1 MSPAAPIGFR
11 VPGPGSRI
19 NALTLVAALTLL
31 LCALPAAAD
40 DFWKQMG
47 ESRDSLERWQLFEQA
62 YAAAADEREKG
73 RLVQTRAALMAE
85 LGRHDDAVAT
95 FPYPPAGPRDLAIPS
110 PDEGWQAVDAVD
122 YVLGE
127 APRRRFIV
135 INEAHHVAQTRAL
148 TIELLPRLR
157 ALGYTHLA
165 IEALDEQDTGL
176 VARGQARNARGGYLR
191 EPVFAEMVR
200 RALALGYVL
209 VPYEFDGDTPEARE
223 NGQAEQLIARTLG
236 TAPEAR
242 VLVHCG
248 YAHAHEA
255 KGFLFEAEPLAM
267 QIRERTGHD
276 PLTLD
281 QTLFRADPK
290 RREHP
295 AYRALLEQAITGRP
309 TILVRG
315 DQAWSA
321 LPQHVD
327 ASVILPDA
335 VADPSWQALGERVA
349 FSPAKD
355 PCRGQLPC
363 LIEVAVAGAPPE
375 AVPAQRCLR
384 LAARDCDRL
393 WLPPGRL
400 RLIARD
406 GEGRTLARRSIE
418 VRPGGQP

>member
-1 MSPAAPIGFR
+1 MPAAILAT
-11 VPGPGSRI
+11 
-19 NALTLVAALTLL
+19 ALSLL
-31 LCALPAAAD
+31 LPTLPAFAD
-40 DFWKQMG
+40 DFWARMG
-47 ESRDSLERWQLFEQA
+47 ASPDSLERWQLFEQA
-62 YAAAADEREKG
+62 YAAAADEREKA

-95 FPYPPAGPRDLAIPS
+95 FPYPPAGPRDLTLPS
-110 PDEGWQAVDAVD
+110 PDDGWQAVDAADFV
-122 YVLGE
+122 VRE
-127 APRRRFIV
+127 AAQRRFVV

-157 ALGYTHLA
+157 ELGYTHLA
-165 IEALDEQDTGL
+165 IEALDEGDSRL
-176 VARGQARNARGGYLR
+176 AERGHARNARGGYLR
-191 EPVFAEMVR
+191 EPVFADMVR
-200 RALALGYVL
+200 RALDLGYVL

-223 NGQAEQLIARTLG
+223 KGQAEQLIARTLDV
-236 TAPEAR
+236 APEAR

-255 KGFLFEAEPLAM
+255 KGYLFKAEPLAM
-267 QIRERTGHD
+267 QIRQRTGHD

-309 TILVRG
+309 TILVRSNK
-315 DQAWSA
+315 AWSA
-321 LPQHVD
+321 LPEHID

-349 FSPAKD
+349 FRPAKD

-363 LIEVAVAGAPPE
+363 LIEAAHAGAPPD

-384 LAARDCDRL
+384 LAEGECARL

-400 RLIARD
+400 RLTARD
-406 GEGRTLARRSIE
+406 ADGRTLSRRRTE
-418 VRPGGQP
+418 VKPGGPR